1 MRAIVIGTRVYPSK
15 EEAKQGV
22 YGVRSRYEAG
32 LATPEDDEFLRDL
45 VAIHPDAEAKIG
57 VGIDRF
63 EARWNLGSIGFWIVR
78 IDSTE
83 TDFSF
88 MKCLYGSAT
97 QDLVRSAMRSA
108 VRHQLAEVRAAALTA
123 RACCPISGE
132 LLTVEN
138 CHADHAEPLF
148 IEIADAFASSEGG
161 YEAIITRALDG
172 AFGRR
177 FSDDAQ
183 AQRWIAF
190 HQSQAQ
196 LRAVSK
202 RTNLSTLRR
211 GVSKRAR

>member
-1 MRAIVIGTRVYPSK
+1 MRAIVVGARVYPSK
-15 EEAKQGV
+15 EAAKQAI
-22 YGVRSRYEAG
+22 YEVRGRYSAG
-32 LATPEDDEFLRDL
+32 LATPDDDEFLRDL
-45 VAIHPDAEAKIG
+45 VAIHPDAEAKIS

-63 EARWNLGSIGFWIVR
+63 ETRWNLGNIGFWIVR
-78 IDSTE
+78 TDATE

-88 MKCLYGSAT
+88 LKCLYGSGA

-108 VRHQLAEVRAAALTA
+108 VREQLAEVRAAALSA
-123 RACCPISGE
+123 RARCPISGE

-148 IEIADAFASSEGG
+148 IEIANAFASSEGG
-161 YEAIITRALDG
+161 YEAIATRVLDG

-183 AQRWIAF
+183 EQRWIAF
-190 HQSQAQ
+190 HRSHAR

-211 GVSKRAR
+211 GVSRRPR